1 MKKQDDVINIGCPL
15 FSSKVNFT
23 AEWRSAIE
31 CHMKLLEKILGKRE
45 AIPKLGRNDICWCGS
60 GKKYKHCHL
69 ESDEKKRSKVIAST
83 CTTSA

>member
-1 MKKQDDVINIGCPL
+1 MKKQDDVINIGCPP
-15 FSSKVNFT
+15 FFSKVNFT
-23 AEWRSAIE
+23 AEWRSAIG

-69 ESDEKKRSKVIAST
+69 ESDEKKRSKLIAST

>member
-1 MKKQDDVINIGCPL
+1 MKKQDDVTNIGCPP

-23 AEWRSAIE
+23 AESRSAIG